1 MMDQRRCSVRTFIA
15 IVAVLSAAAAV
26 VVDRMWDG
34 GLLPAQQ
41 RLALVIFVCL
51 LIAGELHSV
60 KWLKLH
66 DGGEI
71 TPSWAFAF
79 AILLVPA
86 PVLAL
91 AAMAVASAI
100 GDLMHRKPLQRV
112 VFNLVQTSL
121 SLACGAI
128 VMIALGQL
136 DTLGS
141 NGRLGVAWFSAFV
154 LAGTVTFVVNG
165 VLTCIVL
172 ALHDGT
178 KVIAMLR
185 RGMLL
190 NFFTDGALVAL
201 APVFIVVAQRSSL
214 FLPLV
219 VGVAALI
226 YINTR
231 AVLASEHDATHDVL
245 THLWNRR
252 AFLARVE
259 REFADR
265 SHRHKCALIL
275 IDLDGFKEINDR
287 LGHQVGDMVL
297 REIGGRLVAAQE
309 RGYVVARM
317 GGDEFAVLITQFS
330 GLDEVTEWAEWLRA
344 ELGRPCESPGFPVTL
359 TGSLGVA
366 LWPDHGAEL
375 DVLFRAADLAMY
387 GAKKVRNTVTLCHE
401 SAVGTGRMA
410 LLADLETAI
419 ANRELTL
426 WYQPQVDLDSG
437 DVVAFEALARWHHP
451 RLGLVLPDEFMPLAE
466 HTELMGAVTELVLD
480 LAVHDALQ
488 WRDRYPNIRVAVNTS
503 ARNLHDLQFAA
514 AVERTLAAHRAPPD
528 MLELEITENT
538 VISQPDRT
546 RTVLDALER
555 IGVRLSID
563 DFGTG
568 YSSLA
573 NLRSLPLHAVKIDRS
588 FVSAIAHDSDD
599 RMIVKSIIDLAHNLG
614 LQTVA
619 EGVETSRSVEM
630 LTAYGCD
637 VVQGYLIGMPMPIA
651 ETLQWLERGKGRSLP
666 IESERV

>member
-1 MMDQRRCSVRTFIA
+1 M
-15 IVAVLSAAAAV
+15 
-26 VVDRMWDG
+26 
-34 GLLPAQQ
+34 
-41 RLALVIFVCL
+41 
-51 LIAGELHSV
+51 
-60 KWLKLH
+60 
-66 DGGEI
+66 
-71 TPSWAFAF
+71 
-79 AILLVPA
+79 
-86 PVLAL
+86 
-91 AAMAVASAI
+91 
-100 GDLMHRKPLQRV
+100 
-112 VFNLVQTSL
+112 
-121 SLACGAI
+121 
-128 VMIALGQL
+128 
-136 DTLGS
+136 
-141 NGRLGVAWFSAFV
+141 
-154 LAGTVTFVVNG
+154 
-165 VLTCIVL
+165 
-172 ALHDGT
+172 
-178 KVIAMLR
+178 
-185 RGMLL
+185 
-190 NFFTDGALVAL
+190 
-201 APVFIVVAQRSSL
+201 
-214 FLPLV
+214 
-219 VGVAALI
+219 
-226 YINTR
+226 
-231 AVLASEHDATHDVL
+231 
-245 THLWNRR
+245 
-252 AFLARVE
+252 
-259 REFADR
+259 
-265 SHRHKCALIL
+265 
-275 IDLDGFKEINDR
+275 
-287 LGHQVGDMVL
+287 
-297 REIGGRLVAAQE
+297 
-309 RGYVVARM
+309 
-317 GGDEFAVLITQFS
+317 
-330 GLDEVTEWAEWLRA
+330 
-344 ELGRPCESPGFPVTL
+344 
-359 TGSLGVA
+359 
-366 LWPDHGAEL
+366 
-375 DVLFRAADLAMY
+375 LFRAADLAMY

-514 AVERTLAAHRAPPD
+514 VVERTLVAHRAPPG

-651 ETLQWLERGKGRSLP
+651 ETLLWLERGKGRSLP